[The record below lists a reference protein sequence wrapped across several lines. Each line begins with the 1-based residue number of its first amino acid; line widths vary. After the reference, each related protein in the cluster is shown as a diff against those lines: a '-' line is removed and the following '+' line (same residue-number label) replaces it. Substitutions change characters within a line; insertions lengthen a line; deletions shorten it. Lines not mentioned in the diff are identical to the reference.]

1 MMTADP
7 LGRALRADLSSS
19 LAMFSDAET
28 GLTGLGIS
36 DVGFWETPESEVE
49 TLVDVSDVFLE
60 VFSDLGELLIVSI
73 FLTREVRDRL
83 TFPPFVP
90 AIKILLVSYT
100 LNKTITGLT
109 R

>member
-1 MMTADP
+1 
-7 LGRALRADLSSS
+7 
-19 LAMFSDAET
+19 MFSDAET

-49 TLVDVSDVFLE
+49 TLVDVPNVLLE
-60 VFSDLGELLIVSI
+60 VFSDLGKLVVVSVV
-73 FLTREVRDRL
+73 LDMEVRDKL
-83 TFPPFVP
+83 SFPPFVP

-100 LNKTITGLT
+100 LNQTPPGLT